1 MKPLPLKELIGVMN
15 GELVYGDENFV
26 VKDAMVSHL
35 HRIKEKHTLIFL
47 KKRKAFHID
56 KVKRYS
62 PYVIVTDKSD
72 EELKDIEAAGMIR
85 VQNAD
90 DAFWAFTRYYRQSFE
105 LPIVAV
111 TGTCGK
117 TTTKEMLSHL
127 LSPTHSI
134 QSTVRSRNATRKSFQ
149 YLMGID
155 ENTDAAVFETGLNGP
170 GNLHYHCKVFQP
182 TIGII
187 TTIGVD
193 HLDKC
198 KTLDGYI
205 KAKSEIVSGV
215 RKGGTLILNSEDEN
229 TKKIS
234 LTDFTGD
241 IIYCGTSESA
251 DYRASDIVYKKNGMS
266 FTLHH
271 KEKTYRTYLPGF
283 GEHQIY
289 NALFALA
296 AAHKIGLNLSKAVIR
311 LRAFE
316 NLERHLQ
323 VEKGINASTIID
335 DTWSSN
341 PTSVAAAIQV
351 LETLGNNKTNALL
364 LGDIAYLGS
373 HVRKIYH
380 DLGKLIA
387 STQIDI
393 LIAVGENTKHLAD
406 QAKKYGFK
414 GKVFTTASIALV
426 KEYVENLLDEKTIL
440 LVKGSM
446 MDTELIGLAKSLKM
460 KE

>member
-1 MKPLPLKELIGVMN
+1 MKPLPLREIIGVIN
-15 GELVYGDENFV
+15 GELVFGDGNFI

-35 HRIKEKHTLIFL
+35 HRIKMRNTLIFL
-47 KKRKAFHID
+47 RRNEAFHVR
-56 KVKRYS
+56 KVIKYS
-62 PYVIVTDKSD
+62 PYIIVTDKSD
-72 EELKDIEAAGMIR
+72 EEMKDVEAACIIR

-90 DAFWAFTRYYRQSFE
+90 DAFWSFTRYYRDLFQ
-105 LPIVAV
+105 LPVVAI

-117 TTTKEMLSHL
+117 TTTKEILSHL

-134 QSTVRSRNATRKSFQ
+134 QSTIRSRNATRKSFQ

-155 ENTDAAVFETGLNGP
+155 EHTDAAVFETGLRGP

-205 KAKSEIVSGV
+205 KAKSEIVRGV

-229 TKKIS
+229 TKKVS
-234 LTDFTGD
+234 LSGFTGE
-241 IIYCGTSESA
+241 IIYCGTSEGA
-251 DYRASDIVYKKNGMS
+251 DYRASDIVYGKNGMS
-266 FTLHH
+266 FTLNH
-271 KEKTYRTYLPGF
+271 KSRKYKMYIPGF
-283 GEHQIY
+283 GEHHIY

-296 AAHKIGLNLSKAVIR
+296 AAHVIGMNLGEAAVR
-311 LRAFE
+311 LKTFE

-323 VEKGINASTIID
+323 VEDGVNASTIID
-335 DTWSSN
+335 DTWSTN
-341 PTSVAAAIQV
+341 PTSITAAIDV
-351 LETLGNNKTNALL
+351 LESLGNNKKKVLL
-364 LGDIAYLGS
+364 LGDIAYLGKYEKK
-373 HVRKIYH
+373 VYH

-387 STQIDI
+387 SKKIDQ
-393 LIAVGENTKHLAD
+393 LIAVGKSAKQLAR
-406 QAKKYGFK
+406 QAKRYGFK
-414 GKVFTTASIALV
+414 GIVHNADSPALV
-426 KEYVENLLDEKTIL
+426 KEYVKNLLDEETIL

-446 MDTELIGLAKSLKM
+446 MDTELMGLASSFKIQG
-460 KE
+460 